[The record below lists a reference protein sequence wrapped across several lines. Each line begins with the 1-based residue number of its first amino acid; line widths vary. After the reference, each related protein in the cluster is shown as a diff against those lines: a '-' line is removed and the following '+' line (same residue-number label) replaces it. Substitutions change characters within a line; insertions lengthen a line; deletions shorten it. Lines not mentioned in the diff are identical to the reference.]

1 MTARR
6 PLTAAVLL
14 PALLL
19 PAPLLTG
26 CAQSVDPIERLGM
39 KAAQR
44 VEPAART
51 VTASEE
57 TLPPYRRWGL
67 PAPLRRPPKPSAA
80 PPART
85 VGPGLPPVLDRIRTR
100 DRVVFL
106 TYDYAP
112 SGTRRDSRFAGLVR
126 DLRLPVTLFVTA
138 SATAPSAATAPA
150 RTEFARLRAA
160 GAAVQNRTS
169 GRGSLRGLPYAVQ
182 RARICGQQ
190 DGLRARFD
198 IHARFL
204 RPPRGTYDTTTLHAA
219 ADCGVGAL
227 ILWRASM
234 ATGTLTYAHGDRRLC
249 PGDIVRLGPERPTGP
264 SLSTR
269 TTRLLRTMQQNG
281 LTAARLEDYL

>member
-14 PALLL
+14 PLLGPLLL
-19 PAPLLTG
+19 LTATG

-44 VEPAART
+44 VDRPTER
-51 VTASEE
+51 TASEE

-67 PAPLRRPPKPSAA
+67 PAPLGRPPKPSAA
-80 PPART
+80 PPVRPA
-85 VGPGLPPVLDRIRTR
+85 GPGLPPALDHVRTR

-106 TYDYAP
+106 TYDYDTRGA
-112 SGTRRDSRFAGLVR
+112 RRDPRFADLVR

-138 SATAPSAATAPA
+138 TATASSAAPVPA

-160 GAAVQNRTS
+160 GAAVQNRTL
-169 GRGSLRGLPYAVQ
+169 GRLPLLGLPYAAQ

-190 DGLRARFD
+190 DRIRARFD
-198 IHARFL
+198 THARFL

-227 ILWRASM
+227 ILWRAAM
-234 ATGTLTYAHGDRRLC
+234 TTGTLTYPHGDHHLH
-249 PGDIVRLGPERPTGP
+249 PGDIVQLGQERTTGP
-264 SLSTR
+264 ALSTR
-269 TTRLLRTMQQNG
+269 TTRLLRRMQREG
-281 LTAARLEDYL
+281 LTAGRLEDYL